1 MREFHVALTALSLVV
16 STLSHAAAETL
27 GDARVGFSAERILIV
42 DGQRFEGKM
51 WHMPGEQ
58 RHEQNLLGINPV
70 FILRASRATGE
81 LMLPQFHTVIE
92 FALPEAISDLGHLDL
107 GHPIGSARIDGVET
121 TEYALDQS
129 SPDGHSTGSLW
140 LSSEGI
146 PMKCVGS
153 FEANNGRRS
162 TVGWYLHRVRI
173 GKQDPGLFEVP
184 RGYAKLPPEAAA
196 TLLGLRLGSSSD
208 R

>member
-1 MREFHVALTALSLVV
+1 MRHFLVALTALSLVI
-16 STLSHAAAETL
+16 STSSLAAAETL

-58 RHEQNLLGINPV
+58 RHEQNLLGMDPV
-70 FILRASRATGE
+70 FILRASSSTGE
-81 LMLPQFHTVIE
+81 LVLPELHTVIQ
-92 FALPEAISDLGHLDL
+92 FALPEAIAALGHLDL
-107 GHPIGSARIDGVET
+107 GHPVGSARIDGLDT

-129 SPDGHSTGSLW
+129 SPDGHSAGSLW

-146 PMKCVGS
+146 PMKCIGT
-153 FEANNGRRS
+153 FDANNGRRS
-162 TVGWYLHRVRI
+162 TVAWYLHRVKI

-196 TLLGLRLGSSSD
+196 TLLGLRLGGSTSH
-208 R
+208 

>member
-1 MREFHVALTALSLVV
+1 MRHFQVVLTALSLAV
-16 STLSHAAAETL
+16 STASLAAAETL
-27 GDARVGFSAERILIV
+27 GDARAGFSAERILIV

-58 RHEQNLLGINPV
+58 LHEQTLLGVDPV
-70 FILRASRATGE
+70 FILRASSATGE
-81 LMLPQFHTVIE
+81 LVLPELHTVIE
-92 FALPEAISDLGHLDL
+92 FPLPEAISALGHLDL

-129 SPDGHSTGSLW
+129 SPEGHATGSLW

-146 PMKCVGS
+146 PMKCVGT
-153 FEANNGRRS
+153 FEANGGRLS
-162 TVGWYLHRVRI
+162 KVVWYLHRVKI

-196 TLLGLRLGSSSD
+196 TLLGMRLRGSTN